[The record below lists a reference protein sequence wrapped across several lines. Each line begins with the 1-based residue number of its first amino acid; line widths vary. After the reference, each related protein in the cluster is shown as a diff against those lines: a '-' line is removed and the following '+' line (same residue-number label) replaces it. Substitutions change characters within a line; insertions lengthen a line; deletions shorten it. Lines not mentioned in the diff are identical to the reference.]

1 MIGDILRLAVAGT
14 ALQVR
19 GWTTR
24 LAFAALTGMF
34 FLVAVVFGLI
44 AAFAALEPEL
54 GRVWTAVLIGG
65 VFLTF
70 GVIAMAVNAVAQR
83 RRARRQVAMA
93 QTAALVAPTLLK
105 PELLLL
111 AAAAGALFTLGG
123 GRKR

>member
-24 LAFAALTGMF
+24 LALAALTGVF

-54 GRVWTAVLIGG
+54 GRIWTAVLIGG
-65 VFLTF
+65 VFLALGL
-70 GVIAMAVNAVAQR
+70 GVMAFNAVAQR
-83 RRARRQVAMA
+83 RRMRRQVAMA

>member
-24 LAFAALTGMF
+24 LAFAALTGLF

>member
-24 LAFAALTGMF
+24 LAFAALTGLF

-65 VFLTF
+65 VFLTL

>member
-24 LAFAALTGMF
+24 LALLALTGLCF
-34 FLVAVVFGLI
+34 FVAAVFGLI
-44 AAFAALEPEL
+44 AAFAALEPAL
-54 GRVWTAVLIGG
+54 GTIWTALLIGG
-65 VFLTF
+65 VFLVF
-70 GVIAMAVNAVAQR
+70 GLVVILANAVTR
-83 RRARRQVAMA
+83 RRRIARQVAMA
-93 QTAALVAPTLLK
+93 QTAALVAPALLR

-123 GRKR
+123 GRKK